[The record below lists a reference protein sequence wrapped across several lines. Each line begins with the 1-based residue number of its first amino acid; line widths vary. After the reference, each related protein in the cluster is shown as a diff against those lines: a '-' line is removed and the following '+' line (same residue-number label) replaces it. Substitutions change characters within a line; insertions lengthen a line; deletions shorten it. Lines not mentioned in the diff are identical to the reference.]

1 MRIATWNVNSL
12 KVRLEQL
19 LDWLKQDGPDVVCLQ
34 ETKLDDP
41 KFPAGTIEQAGY
53 HVVFSGQKTYNG
65 VAIISREPC
74 SGVVRGIPGYADEQK
89 RVIAASI
96 GTLRVIDAYVPNGQS
111 VDSDKYQYKLDW
123 LRAFTGWLGDEL
135 HEHGEVAVLGDF
147 NIAPESRDV
156 HDPKAWEGKVLCS
169 EAERAAFNGLIDLG
183 FTDSFRMFDQPEKTF
198 TWWDYRL
205 NAFKRGMGLR
215 IDHILLSRQLAGRCK
230 GVSVMKEMRALE
242 RPSDHAP
249 VVAEF
254 TA

>member
-89 RVIAASI
+89 RVFAA
-96 GTLRVIDAYVPNGQS
+96 GVTLRGPYQSGPGQMNG
-111 VDSDKYQYKLDW
+111 
-123 LRAFTGWLGDEL
+123 T
-135 HEHGEVAVLGDF
+135 
-147 NIAPESRDV
+147 IAIGGSTIGIR
-156 HDPKAWEGKVLCS
+156 
-169 EAERAAFNGLIDLG
+169 
-183 FTDSFRMFDQPEKTF
+183 KTV
-198 TWWDYRL
+198 R
-205 NAFKRGMGLR
+205 NA
-215 IDHILLSRQLAGRCK
+215 S
-230 GVSVMKEMRALE
+230 
-242 RPSDHAP
+242 
-249 VVAEF
+249 
-254 TA
+254 